1 MGRRDRLWSQFP
13 SHICRNECPAQKAHW
28 QTRRPKLDDES
39 HIDHPPHAQAVP
51 QRHSQPSSR
60 GGGPPGGAT
69 ASMHSPPGLAASSS
83 AQLPDQLFAGHWPG
97 HARCSTQ
104 HGGSDHR
111 RPPTSKLEP
120 TPPPLFPSK
129 TPTRSQWESEGSP
142 GQAAKPAS
150 GPATPPAQWATPQS
164 TGPVSPTPLLAG
176 PPCPSST
183 AMFFSKSHAV
193 ILR

>member
-60 GGGPPGGAT
+60 GGPPGGAT
-69 ASMHSPPGLAASSS
+69 GGPPLCTLLQGWQPLPARSSPISYLPATGPAMPAVQPSMAVLTTA
-83 AQLPDQLFAGHWPG
+83 D
-97 HARCSTQ
+97 
-104 HGGSDHR
+104 
-111 RPPTSKLEP
+111 PPTSKLEP

-129 TPTRSQWESEGSP
+129 PPTRSQWESEGSP
-142 GQAAKPAS
+142 GQAAKTAS
-150 GPATPPAQWATPQS
+150 GPATPPAQWSTPQS
-164 TGPVSPTPLLAG
+164 TT
-176 PPCPSST
+176 C
-183 AMFFSKSHAV
+183 
-193 ILR
+193 R